1 MRIVTWNCCR
11 GDTALKINAAMKLQP
26 DVLLLQETVASKMP
40 PSAAAMHCLDKELG
54 IATFAFNGLVIDEE
68 EPDGSALRTRIV
80 ARDGSAFDV
89 INVWTQQA
97 PTYIADALSILRTFD
112 DALSSGDA
120 IVAGDFN
127 ACGPSGR
134 AYAKLLAE
142 TERLGLVSAY
152 HAFHGVEH
160 GAEAHPTHYFRWSEK
175 RPFHLDYCY
184 VPSSWRIESVEVGT
198 YFDWTAWSDHRP
210 VVVDVLP
217 GA

>member
-26 DVLLLQETVASKMP
+26 DVLLLQETVAAKMP
-40 PSAAAMHCLDKELG
+40 PSAAAMHCVGKELG
-54 IATFAFNGLVIDEE
+54 LATFAFNGFVIAEE
-68 EPDGSALRTRIV
+68 EPEGSALRTRIV
-80 ARDGSAFDV
+80 APDGFEFDA
-89 INVWTQQA
+89 INVWTQQT
-97 PTYIADALSILRTFD
+97 PTYIADALSILRTFEGE
-112 DALSSGDA
+112 LSSGDT

-152 HAFHGVEH
+152 HSFLGVGH
-160 GAEAHPTHYFRWSEK
+160 GAEPHATHYFQWKEK

-184 VPSSWRIESVEVGT
+184 VPSSWRIESVEVGS
-198 YFDWTAWSDHRP
+198 YFDWAAWSDHRP
-210 VVVDVLP
+210 VVVEV
-217 GA
+217 AR